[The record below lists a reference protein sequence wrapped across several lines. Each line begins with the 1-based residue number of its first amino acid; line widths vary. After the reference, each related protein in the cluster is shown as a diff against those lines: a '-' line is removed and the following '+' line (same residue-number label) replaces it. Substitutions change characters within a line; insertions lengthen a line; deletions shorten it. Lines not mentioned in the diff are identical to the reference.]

1 VRPFSY
7 QKTHFIQLR
16 CQLNDEDGRSNLTK
30 RVEDIKK
37 LGAKASKQ
45 LPASAMQEANEAV

>member
-1 VRPFSY
+1 M
-7 QKTHFIQLR
+7 QA
-16 CQLNDEDGRSNLTK
+16 
-30 RVEDIKK
+30 K